1 MISGGPYDQFVFSL
15 PPAHL
20 IQRLLAWLNLLTQ
33 QFGWVGLPVMA
44 FGSAALLA
52 VDSPLLSVTAAT
64 VALCSGFAIGYDTT
78 DSYLYL
84 IPAVVYLGFWLGL
97 GLDWSMRALG
107 VQTRWAW
114 GVAVLAL
121 LLPLAVGILRVP
133 TMGLSDDRAAETFEA
148 AVLTTA
154 PPKAVL
160 LSQEDV
166 STFALWYFQYGLGQ
180 RQDVVVIDRDLLG
193 YEWYVAQL
201 ARRLHVS
208 PPLEAL
214 QSGEMEK
221 LERASE
227 ILDRPVCQVDLPT
240 ELSCVE
246 P

>member
-1 MISGGPYDQFVFSL
+1 
-15 PPAHL
+15 
-20 IQRLLAWLNLLTQ
+20 
-33 QFGWVGLPVMA
+33 
-44 FGSAALLA
+44 
-52 VDSPLLSVTAAT
+52 
-64 VALCSGFAIGYDTT
+64 
-78 DSYLYL
+78 
-84 IPAVVYLGFWLGL
+84 
-97 GLDWSMRALG
+97 
-107 VQTRWAW
+107 
-114 GVAVLAL
+114 
-121 LLPLAVGILRVP
+121 
-133 TMGLSDDRAAETFEA
+133 MGLSDDRAAETFEA